1 MTACG
6 STKLLIRPQTSCT
19 QITVQDID
27 NLLILRYRAL
37 DIVVRSVHH
46 ASISAKKPALV
57 FLKDRVLR
65 VDERYSGARH
75 PVAF

>member
-37 DIVVRSVHH
+37 DIVVRSVNH

-57 FLKDRVLR
+57 FMKDRVLR